1 MTAPKLPLPEDDDP
15 LGFLRWL
22 GLEISQ
28 ALIDMSDADA
38 TPPQLEDACD
48 RLHYFATE
56 LCLLTV
62 DVRKW
67 RN

>member
-1 MTAPKLPLPEDDDP
+1 MISPKLPLPTDDDP

-38 TPPQLEDACD
+38 TPAQLEDACD
-48 RLHYFATE
+48 RLHHFATE
-56 LCLLTV
+56 LSLLTV
-62 DVRKW
+62 DVRKG